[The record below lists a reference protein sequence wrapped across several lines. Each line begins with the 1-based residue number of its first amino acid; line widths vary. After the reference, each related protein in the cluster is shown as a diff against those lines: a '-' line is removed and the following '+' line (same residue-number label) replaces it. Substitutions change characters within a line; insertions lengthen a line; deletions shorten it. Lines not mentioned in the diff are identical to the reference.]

1 MKKPEIV
8 QPYGLHHASEAID
21 RTLAMINSRKE
32 AVKKG
37 TSIAKVFGIKEI
49 DAYVVTFWPGDVIFI
64 IALPSNGK
72 SFMARMHAKHIL
84 NTLMETE
91 DDRVVVWITTE
102 ESVEKVTA
110 HWLAALAGVSSTNLI
125 SGRVSDVEMH
135 YLDTHIAEFVTWP
148 IYIIGHSVSE
158 RDENNKRQQGARLT
172 RKQIQHGL
180 EYIMNHLER
189 DIAFIVL
196 DYIQRVHP
204 DDYEKNEP
212 HMRQTVDWCR
222 DMALMCACPIEVC
235 SQSRNEVLDKRFPIP
250 GMGDGQWTSNIG
262 QTADS
267 IFTSWFPKTTH
278 GVGEEIEKFAG
289 YGPIDIDEG
298 HMFIRVA
305 KQRDGKGGETY
316 LVVAKPH
323 KLEWVPVQKY
333 NLNDPNI
340 WENDK
345 EEEKQSKIPF

>member
-1 MKKPEIV
+1 MNKII
-8 QPYGLHHASEAID
+8 QPYGLHHASEAVG

-37 TSIAKVFGIKEI
+37 TSIANVFGIPLI

-91 DDRVVVWITTE
+91 DDRAVVCVTLE

-110 HWLAALAGVSSTNLI
+110 HWLAALAGVSSTDIVSGNI
-125 SGRVSDVEMH
+125 SEVQMH
-135 YLDTHIAEFVTWP
+135 YLDAHIAEFSTWP
-148 IYIIGHSVSE
+148 IYIIGHSISQ
-158 RDENNKRQQGARLT
+158 RDKNDQRKQGARLT
-172 RKQIQHGL
+172 RGQIQKGL
-180 EYIMNHLER
+180 EHIMNNLGR
-189 DIAFIVL
+189 DIAFVVI

-204 DDYEKNEP
+204 DDYDRNES
-212 HMRQTVDWCR
+212 HMRQTVDWIR

-235 SQSRNEVLDKRFPIP
+235 SQSRNEVLNKRYPIP

-262 QTADS
+262 QTGDT

-278 GVGEEIEKFAG
+278 GVGESIDRFAGFSIQEIEES
-289 YGPIDIDEG
+289 D
-298 HMFIRVA
+298 MFIRVA
-305 KQRDGKGGETY
+305 KQRDGPGGGTY
-316 LVVAKPH
+316 LVKAKPH
-323 KLEWVPVQKY
+323 MLEWVRTDKY
-333 NLNDPNI
+333 DLNDPKTWSNK
-340 WENDK
+340 K
-345 EEEKQSKIPF
+345 EEPEQKPIPF